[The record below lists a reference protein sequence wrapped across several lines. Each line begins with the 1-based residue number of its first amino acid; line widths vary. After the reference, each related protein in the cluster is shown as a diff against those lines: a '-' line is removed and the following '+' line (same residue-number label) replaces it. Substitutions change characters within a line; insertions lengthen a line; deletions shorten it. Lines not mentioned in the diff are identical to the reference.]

1 MCLLLAVLERRLGL
15 KFSTHDVYINIAGGM
30 RLLEP
35 AADLAVA
42 VALISAITDTV
53 IPPDLI
59 VFGEL
64 GLAGEVRAVPHAE
77 YRIKEASRLGFR
89 RIVLPKRAVSDA
101 KGKGDA
107 KLLGVGSIFEI
118 LPLLKRE
125 GKAET

>member
-1 MCLLLAVLERRLGL
+1 MLERRLNL
-15 KFSTHDVYINIAGGM
+15 KFSSHDVYLNIAGGM
-30 RLLEP
+30 NLIEP

-64 GLAGEVRAVPHAE
+64 GLAGEVRSVPHAE

-89 RIVLPKRAVSDA
+89 RIILPSRGVSAA
-101 KGKGDA
+101 KGNKDA
-107 KLLGVGSIFEI
+107 ALLGIGSIFEI
-118 LPLLKRE
+118 LPLLKKQTKRE
-125 GKAET
+125 E